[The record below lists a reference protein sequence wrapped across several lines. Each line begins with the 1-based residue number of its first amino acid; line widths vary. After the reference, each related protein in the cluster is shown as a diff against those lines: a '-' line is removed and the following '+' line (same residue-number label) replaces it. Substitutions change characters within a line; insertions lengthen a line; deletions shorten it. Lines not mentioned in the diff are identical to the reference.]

1 MDKINLSFR
10 AMRFRLLLVFI
21 GLLFVSDSWSE
32 TGILDRVITVEI
44 KNTPI
49 KTILLVIEKR
59 ASVQFSYN
67 PELIEEDKIVSL
79 SIKQKTI
86 RYGLSLIFNKS
97 VRFKEV
103 GNHIVLLKNED
114 LQELR
119 DRKKSSLT
127 TQFKGTITD
136 KRTGK
141 PISGVSI
148 YDVDAR
154 YAAVSDESG
163 KYFLE
168 IPNSETIRSLYIRKK
183 GYNEFVFVIDV
194 SSREIIEKNVGLEPN
209 EVEIEKI
216 AQRPVET
223 VYTPIENRVLSG
235 EMVSYDTYV
244 HTQNLGEIKETR
256 WAQISLVPSVGI
268 GSNLSTN
275 GLITNRFSLNVLA
288 GYSNGVAGAEVAGLL
303 NFVKGDVRWFQAGG
317 IGNIVG
323 GDLLGMQAGGI
334 VSSVRGSGAGLQ
346 AGGISSS
353 VGGNFIGTQVGGIF
367 ALGGHDFLGAQIGGI
382 SAISKGRLNGLQV
395 GGIFTATRCGF
406 NGLQVSGIAS
416 LTDSASYGLQISG
429 IHSTAYGNLNG
440 GQVSG
445 ISNFA
450 HGGTNF
456 FQAAGIVNIAENNKG
471 LQVSGMVNFAHSNGG
486 LQIGVI
492 NTSYEGKGIA
502 IGLVNFSVKG
512 FHKTEVSANE
522 IFPVNL
528 TLKSG
533 VRHFYNTYHFGM
545 NFGDSLMY
553 ALGAGFGSNLKFSEK
568 WSMSLDLS
576 AQSVFTD
583 LFADFNVAELFKFS
597 TTVDFR
603 IAKWV
608 TVFVGPSYN
617 VSLSQAKNAEG
628 NYKPG
633 IGYQPFYDEQ
643 FDNGRV
649 QMSLGGQVGLR
660 F

>member
-1 MDKINLSFR
+1 
-10 AMRFRLLLVFI
+10 MRFRLLLVFI
-21 GLLFVSDSWSE
+21 GLFFVSDSWSE

-49 KTILLVIEKR
+49 KTILQVIEKR

-67 PELIEEDKIVSL
+67 PDLIGEDKIVSL
-79 SIKQKTI
+79 SITQKTI

-154 YAAVSDESG
+154 YAAVSDQNG
-163 KYFLE
+163 KYLLE
-168 IPNSETIRSLYIRKK
+168 IPKAETIRSLYIRKK

-194 SSREIIEKNVGLEPN
+194 SSQEIIEKNVQLEPR
-209 EVEIEKI
+209 EVEMEKI

-223 VYTPIENRVLSG
+223 VYTPIEDKVLSG

-244 HTQNLGEIKETR
+244 HTQNLSEIKEMR

-303 NFVKGDVRWFQAGG
+303 NFVKGDVRWFQAAG

-323 GDLLGMQAGGI
+323 GNLEGMQVGGI
-334 VSSVRGSGAGLQ
+334 FSSVRGNGVGLQ
-346 AGGISSS
+346 AGGVNSA
-353 VGGNFIGTQVGGIF
+353 VGGHFTGVQVGGIL

-382 SAISKGRLNGLQV
+382 STISKGRLNGLQV
-395 GGIFTATRCGF
+395 GGVFTATRCGF
-406 NGLQVSGIAS
+406 DGLQVAGISGI
-416 LTDSASYGLQISG
+416 TDSASYGLQISG
-429 IHSTAYGNLNG
+429 IHSTAYGSLRG
-440 GQVSG
+440 GQISG

-450 HGGTNF
+450 RRGTNF
-456 FQAAGIVNIAENNKG
+456 FQVAGIVNIAENNKG
-471 LQVSGMVNFAHSNGG
+471 LQVSGMINHARSNNG
-486 LQIGVI
+486 LQIGLI

-502 IGLVNFSVKG
+502 IGLINFSVKG
-512 FHKTEVSANE
+512 FHKTEVAANE

-545 NFGDSLMY
+545 NFGDSLVY
-553 ALGAGFGSNLKFSEK
+553 SLGAGFGSNLKFSER
-568 WSMSLDLS
+568 WSMSMDLS
-576 AQSVFTD
+576 AHSVFMD
-583 LFADFNVAELFKFS
+583 LLANSARSELFKFS

-603 IAKWV
+603 LAKWI
-608 TVFVGPSYN
+608 TAFVGPSYN
-617 VSLSQAKNAEG
+617 VSLSRTKNAEG
-628 NYKPG
+628 NYNPG
-633 IGYQPFYDEQ
+633 IGYQPFYNEQ
-643 FDNGRV
+643 FDIGLV